1 MKKSFIILLA
11 LMLGITFSGL
21 SQNTAQKDF
30 FAGKWEFTVLGT
42 PNGDAKFST
51 TLTRKEGKL
60 TGELSDP
67 TNPTKEKIAITKIDE
82 TSDKITIYFTSSG
95 YDVNLEMSKVDENNL
110 KGSMMGMFDAKG
122 VRPKE

>member
-1 MKKSFIILLA
+1 MKKSFIILLT

-67 TNPTKEKIAITKIDE
+67 NNPTKEKIAITKIDE
-82 TSDKITIYFTSSG
+82 MSDKITIYFTSSG